1 MGLATHIRLPFTPL
15 SIATHPTE
23 PLISLGLSEGGIS
36 VVPVHNIRSD
46 SSANNVNA
54 SPSNSASPVETFT
67 TKHGVTHKIPCD
79 QHDIAGC
86 RATELQA
93 VSGKAGQV
101 YASTDSSIYVFD
113 IEKQGEDSVLQTFK
127 LNHDDSAEDSTEATI
142 STLRSIDAHTLL
154 AGDDMGGI
162 HVFDVRT
169 SSKQA
174 VASCCITEQGDYISR
189 IEPINMFGTKAVL
202 CSSGD
207 GTVCTYELRSNR
219 KNIKLMYATD
229 VIQDDILDFTILKND
244 ELLVASTMSGAL
256 NLYNMRFVDR
266 NARADIAAH
275 MDRMIGHPE
284 SVNAVL
290 GCAPHDGVV
299 VTASSDGFVRVVDV
313 VNKKLLGIL
322 EYPSIQEEEDQV
334 ASDDDSDEDE
344 DEEEEDDDDDEKE
357 ENEENDDD
365 DEERADESDS
375 DEEDE
380 KLKEIR
386 GEKVAHRSAT
396 TMRKRKRRQ
405 RWPIEAMVAVQGVG
419 LPVFALVSHD
429 RLVRF
434 CDGKALQ
441 DEDSEDEADTSRFS
455 RDKDAVLT
463 KMSSKTKK
471 TLRKK
476 RKHGDGEDEE
486 EEKNPF
492 FSDL

>member
-15 SIATHPTE
+15 SIATHQTE
-23 PLISLGLSEGGIS
+23 PLLSLGLSEGGIS
-36 VVPVHNIRSD
+36 VVPVHNIHSD
-46 SSANNVNA
+46 SSVNNSKNSPTKSA
-54 SPSNSASPVETFT
+54 SSPVETFI

-79 QHDIAGC
+79 QHDVVGC

-93 VSGKAGQV
+93 VSGKAVQV
-101 YASTDSSIYVFD
+101 YAATDSSIFVFD
-113 IEKQGEDSVLQTFK
+113 IEKQGENSVLQTFK
-127 LNHDDSAEDSTEATI
+127 LNNNVAGEDSAEASI

-169 SSKQA
+169 STKQA
-174 VASCCITEQGDYISR
+174 MASCCITEQADYISR

-219 KNIKLMYATD
+219 KHIKLMYATD

-290 GCAPHDGVV
+290 GCGPHDGVV

-322 EYPSIQEEEDQV
+322 EYPSIQ
-334 ASDDDSDEDE
+334 DEDE
-344 DEEEEDDDDDEKE
+344 SQEDSDDLSEDENIDDDEEEEEEEENDADDDES
-357 ENEENDDD
+357 
-365 DEERADESDS
+365 ADESDS

-380 KLKEIR
+380 KLREIR
-386 GEKVAHRSAT
+386 GEKVAHRSVT

-441 DEDSEDEADTSRFS
+441 DDDSEDEGDTGKLS

-471 TLRKK
+471 TLKKK

-486 EEKNPF
+486 EENNPF
-492 FSDL
+492 FNDL